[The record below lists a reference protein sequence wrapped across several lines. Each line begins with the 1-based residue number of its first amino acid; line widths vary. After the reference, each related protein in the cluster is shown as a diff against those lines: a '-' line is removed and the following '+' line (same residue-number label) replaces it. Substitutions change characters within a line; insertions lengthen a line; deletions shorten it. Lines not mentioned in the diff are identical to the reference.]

1 MSNEA
6 YTDLE
11 NQYDKEKHE
20 TLRME
25 IIEILV
31 KQHPNDTD
39 LGKAIRQFINLKTK

>member
-1 MSNEA
+1 MSNEV